1 MSLLK
6 AGRTGVTAETPKNIL
21 FGAGTIHKNVTY
33 TPTTYKLTTD
43 SAIATGKDY
52 FTRSGSEGSYVYTKV
67 TSPVV
72 GSIGTYYEVDVLGS
86 WNFEDSIIGATQGGS
101 KLSIVPSFVD
111 VEADGAVV
119 LVKGLKVKTG
129 EEASMEI
136 NFLEINQDIMKHA
149 LIGEIGTSED
159 PNFTVLQTK
168 PDVTDGDYYD
178 NVAFV
183 GQTLDKRQIIV
194 IMENVLCTSG
204 FESEGKNKEAGVG
217 KYTFTCHAE
226 ITGDLQTLPVYI
238 YYPNS
243 TTQGD

>member
-33 TPTTYKLTTD
+33 TKG
-43 SAIATGKDY
+43 TG
-52 FTRSGSEGSYVYTKV
+52 
-67 TSPVV
+67 
-72 GSIGTYYEVDVLGS
+72 

-149 LIGEIGTSED
+149 LIGEEGTSED

-217 KYTFTCHAE
+217 KYTFTSHAD
-226 ITGDLQTLPVYI
+226 ITSDLQTLPVKI
-238 YYPNS
+238 YYPNT
-243 TTQGD
+243 TTQTQGN